1 MSAFDLTAVEV
12 PARFDDIAPIMGV
25 RPGFAL
31 DLSAG
36 SERDG

>member
-12 PARFDDIAPIMGV
+12 PVRFDDIAPIMGV
-25 RPGFAL
+25 RPGLAS

-36 SERDG
+36 SERHG